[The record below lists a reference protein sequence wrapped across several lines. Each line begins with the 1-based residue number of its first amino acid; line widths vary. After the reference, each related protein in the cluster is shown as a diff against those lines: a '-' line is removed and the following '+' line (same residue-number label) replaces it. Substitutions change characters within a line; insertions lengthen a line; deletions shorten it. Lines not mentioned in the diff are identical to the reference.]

1 MTRILRSTRGLLFA
15 AMMPLLAT
23 GCIDNTVDPELAEV
37 DFLVGTWEATEM
49 TMISEEDPQ
58 QTVDLM
64 AAFDATFTFS
74 VEPSG
79 RYVATL
85 KLGDGSPV
93 DETGSLTVE
102 GDSLVFTPDA
112 LAAYQSQFQVLDDG
126 QLLILDGPSEFD
138 FDGDLESEP
147 AILHLE
153 LQFL

>member
-74 VEPSG
+74 VELSG
-79 RYVATL
+79 RYTATL
-85 KLGDGSPV
+85 QLGDGSPV
-93 DETGSLTVE
+93 DETGSLAVE
-102 GDSLVFTPDA
+102 GDSLLFTPDA
-112 LAAYQSQFQVLDDG
+112 RDEYQSHFEVVNDG
-126 QLLILDGPSEFD
+126 QLLILDGPGEFD
-138 FDGDLESEP
+138 FDRDLDPEP

>member
-1 MTRILRSTRGLLFA
+1 MVRTLRNARGLLFA

-37 DFLVGTWEATEM
+37 DFLVGSWEATEM
-49 TMISEEDPQ
+49 SMISEEDPQ

-64 AAFDATFTFS
+64 AAFGATFTFS

-79 RYVATL
+79 RYTATL
-85 KLGDGSPV
+85 QLGDGSRV
-93 DETGSLTVE
+93 DETGSLAVE
-102 GDSLVFTPDA
+102 GDSLIFTPDA
-112 LAAYQSQFQVLDDG
+112 LAEYQSHFEVVDDG
-126 QLLILDGPSEFD
+126 QLLILEGPGEFD